1 MRCGHAGQVIASQ
14 LARVQ
19 QAPSG
24 SRLQRA
30 ATWCGG
36 HAHPAA
42 MRAAMPP
49 PLRPAPRR
57 SAVNLLRVGGQSGAL
72 EVLAG
77 VKVQHWPLIKQVAAE
92 VHEDVKAAALELLR
106 GPAGFTRVVAGECG
120 DSSGPGVHMIWATR
134 PPCGAC

>member
-1 MRCGHAGQVIASQ
+1 MRTRPPC
-14 LARVQ
+14 
-19 QAPSG
+19 APP
-24 SRLQRA
+24 R
-30 ATWCGG
+30 
-36 HAHPAA
+36 
-42 MRAAMPP
+42 PP

-120 DSSGPGVHMIWATR
+120 ESSGPGVHMIWATR